1 MDTKSDIL
9 NRAEKILDHPTAV
22 LDSDQI
28 AGFVRPYLEKAHS
41 YMNLCRLHGSPLY
54 VFDETALLQRARAF
68 TTVFADA
75 LGDIRVFFAMKSNN
89 HPLVA
94 ESLITFGTG
103 LDVSSGLELRA
114 ALDLGCRDII
124 FSGPGKTQPEL
135 DLAVEHHDRVT
146 ILIDSFSELEQLA
159 ITAAR
164 STTKVRAGVR
174 LTTQEDGIWRK
185 FGIPISALGD
195 FFEAAHRYAHVN
207 LCGLQFHTSWN
218 LDPSAQTGFMARL
231 GPCLASLGRIHL
243 NAIEFIDIGGGYWPE
258 HGEWLQWAGTHEGRL
273 LSAAGSAPGSN
284 LSHYICPSVPLQ
296 HFADQLSSA
305 IKTHIKPHV
314 DCRIY
319 MEPGR
324 WICNDAM
331 HVLLRVVDKKADDLV
346 ITDAGTNMIGWE
358 RFETDYFPVINL
370 SRPGLIEREC
380 TIFGSLCTPHDI
392 WGYAYFG
399 ETIEK
404 GDILLIPCQGA
415 YTYSL
420 RQNFIK
426 PLPAVVPLKA

>member
-1 MDTKSDIL
+1 MDTRSDIL
-9 NRAEKILDHPTAV
+9 TRAEEILNHPSAE
-22 LDSDQI
+22 LDSDQV
-28 AGFVRPYLEKAHS
+28 AGFIRPYLEQS
-41 YMNLCRLHGSPLY
+41 DTFINLCRQHGSPLY
-54 VFDETALLQRARAF
+54 VFDQEALLKRVHEF
-68 TTVFADA
+68 TAVFAGA
-75 LGDIRVFFAMKSNN
+75 LGDIRVYFAMKSNN

-94 ESLITFGTG
+94 KSLIRSGTG
-103 LDVSSGLELRA
+103 LDVSSGLELQA

-124 FSGPGKTQPEL
+124 FSGPGKTLPEL
-135 DLAVEHHDRVT
+135 DLAVKHHDRVT
-146 ILIDSFSELEQLA
+146 ILIDSYGELEQLA
-159 ITAAR
+159 ICSAR
-164 STTKVRAGVR
+164 RNSNVRAGVR

-185 FGIPISALGD
+185 FGIPISALRD
-195 FFEAAHRYAHVN
+195 FFEAARRCTLVN

-218 LDPSAQTGFMARL
+218 LDPSAQTGFIDRL
-231 GPCLASLGRIHL
+231 GPCLASLDRTHL
-243 NAIEFIDIGGGYWPE
+243 DAIEFIDIGGGYWPE
-258 HGEWLQWAGTHEGRL
+258 QGEWLQWAGTQEGKL
-273 LSAAGSAPGSN
+273 HSAAGSLPGAP
-284 LSHYICPSVPLQ
+284 LRHYICPSVSVQ

-305 IKTHIKPHV
+305 IKAHISPHV
-314 DCRIY
+314 DCSIY

-331 HVLLRVVDKKADDLV
+331 HVLLSVVDKKADDLV

-370 SRPGLIEREC
+370 SRTGLVEREC

-392 WGYAYFG
+392 WGYTYFG
-399 ETIEK
+399 ETIGK

-426 PLPAVVPLKA
+426 PIPTVVPLKA